1 MLGLQPCY
9 AMQLHGCGNAGRMR
23 RIAGNG
29 RALGVAAQA
38 DRARRA
44 SGSYGD
50 LLYIA
55 TPETIVVVSYPQWK
69 VVATIW
75 ASLKWWR
82 LF

>member
-1 MLGLQPCY
+1 MAVAML
-9 AMQLHGCGNAGRMR
+9 AGCGGSQ
-23 RIAGNG
+23 GTVG
-29 RALGVAAQA
+29 TLGVAAQA

-69 VVATIW
+69 VVATI
-75 ASLKWWR
+75 SGIS
-82 LF
+82 